1 MIRWF
6 ADENLNG
13 AIVRSLFYH
22 RPSLDLVRVQ
32 DVGLRTADDVAVLE
46 WAATHGRI
54 LLTQDR
60 ATMPDFAF
68 RRVVTHQP
76 MPGIFVVDERVSLR
90 QVIDEILLVEDCST
104 PDEWHGKVIYLP
116 L

>member
-1 MIRWF
+1 MIRWL

-46 WAATHGRI
+46 WAAAHDRI

-68 RRVVTHQP
+68 QRVVKHQP

-104 PDEWHGKVIYLP
+104 PAEWHGKVIYLP